1 MRAALTILALLGL
14 SACAAAERPS
24 PARPAATADT
34 IRFSA
39 GPCFGF
45 CPSYSVTVEPDGS
58 AVLVPQR
65 NTSVPG
71 ETRFTVSPL
80 QYRRLR
86 DSFAPFRPATGTH
99 KRIAPGE
106 NCDSVATDHP
116 GYEVAWTRKGQEKT
130 VLSYYSGCHDAR
142 YAKLR
147 AAVAAVPKL
156 LDIEAML
163 KPANPTR

>member
-1 MRAALTILALLGL
+1 MRAALMGLGLLCL
-14 SACAAAERPS
+14 SACATPQATG
-24 PARPAATADT
+24 PAPVADS

-58 AVLVPQR
+58 AILVPER

-80 QYRRLR
+80 QYRKLR
-86 DSFAPFRPATGTH
+86 DSFAPYRPATGAE
-99 KRIAPGE
+99 KRIGHNE
-106 NCDSVATDHP
+106 DCHRFATDHP
-116 GYEVAWTRKGQEKT
+116 TYDIRWTRRGQEKT
-130 VLSYYSGCHDAR
+130 ELHFNAGCHDAR
-142 YAKLR
+142 YARLR
-147 AAVAAVPKL
+147 AAIAAVPKL

-163 KPANPTR
+163 KPAQPTR